1 MPWQKGQSGR
11 TTSKKNMSDTNKSI
25 VERVDARLN
34 EFADIIA
41 GLYMANAASV
51 RPENKV
57 NSLEFIRKQVRS
69 DVLTLD
75 RLTLSRMYM
84 QFGLCQS
91 VAEVPVFDAYR
102 NGVEVMAYEM
112 PRDGEDNS
120 VVETKYDYKPQG
132 VLKRLLYSVGIKKNE
147 DNSDDRKLKNIIKD
161 QSGRDQMDDVIME
174 KRMRWDKIAKG
185 IDSAEK
191 EMTEK
196 YMRKPV
202 EKWKIDALKLAAK
215 RYRVDD
221 AFRQANIWKRVFGG
235 GAIIINL
242 PDSCGAPD
250 TPLDLSKIKKGDK
263 VELIVA
269 DCWEIMGTAANVYV
283 GSPAPEINWASDT
296 PFSYYGVPIHKSRV
310 LVFKGKEIPSVL
322 RPIGRGWGLSFY
334 ESLCRTLTTLWKSQN
349 ARAEFMDDAK
359 TDVLQFKG
367 LAAQATNP
375 MLQAGLQKRIALAQ
389 SQKNYAGVIA
399 LDSEDKYAQKQVSF
413 AGFADLQEQDRYD
426 AAADTRIVLTKL
438 YGMTPSGFSDGDND
452 RASYEDMVKVEVQN
466 PDIPNLIRIYEVL
479 CRTELGETL
488 SVDCWFPPL
497 SQESPNE
504 DIEYK
509 TKFAKH
515 VIFLESYGAITQG
528 QRAEALNSANV
539 LPGVQFSPDL
549 PLAPDPALTKFTT
562 NPLMNK

>member
-1 MPWQKGQSGR
+1 MPWEKGQSGR
-11 TTSKKNMSDTNKSI
+11 SVSKKTENKSNI
-25 VERVDARLN
+25 DKKVLSRLN

-41 GLYMANAASV
+41 GLYIANTNAGK
-51 RPENKV
+51 PLNKV
-57 NSLEFIRKQVRS
+57 NSLDFIRAQVRP

-75 RLTLSRMYM
+75 RLTLTRMYM

-112 PRDGEDNS
+112 PKDAPEKVKEIS
-120 VVETKYDYKPQG
+120 HKPQG
-132 VLKRLLYSVGIKKNE
+132 IIKRLLSQWNFKRNE
-147 DNSDDRKLKNIIKD
+147 NDDKTISKIID
-161 QSGRDQMDDVIME
+161 DESGRDQMDDVIME
-174 KRMRWDKIAKG
+174 KRMRWQKIADG
-185 IDSAEK
+185 IDAHEK

-202 EKWKIDALKLAAK
+202 ETWKIDAIKAGAK
-215 RYRVDD
+215 KSMVND

-235 GAIIINL
+235 GAIILNL

-250 TPLDLSKIKKGDK
+250 TELDLSKIQKGDRL
-263 VELIVA
+263 ELIVA
-269 DCWEIMGTAANVYV
+269 DCWEIMGVASNVYI
-283 GSPAPEINWASDT
+283 GSPDSQISWTDDC
-296 PFSYYGVPIHKSRV
+296 PFTYYGQKIHKSRV
-310 LVFKGKEIPSVL
+310 LVFKGKEVPSVL
-322 RPIGRGWGLSFY
+322 RPVARGWGMSYY

-359 TDVLQFKG
+359 TDIFQFKG

-375 MLQAGLQKRIALAQ
+375 LLQSGLQKRISLAQ
-389 SQKNYAGVIA
+389 RQKNYAGAIA
-399 LDSEDKYAQKQVSF
+399 LDAEDKYVQKQVSF

-438 YGMTPSGFSDGDND
+438 YGMTPAGFSDGDND

-466 PDIPNLIRIYEVL
+466 PDIPNLIRVYEIL

-488 SVDCWFPPL
+488 SVDAWFPPL
-497 SQESPNE
+497 SQESPND

-509 TKFAKH
+509 IKLAKQ

-528 QRAEALNSANV
+528 QRAKALNNANV
-539 LPGVQFSPDL
+539 LPDIQFSPEL